1 MDQYFQ
7 NGGAAPIQ
15 RSIMNLENETG
26 ISIMKI
32 EEELDC
38 GPVSNIYKI
47 KIDNNQNA
55 QEISEK
61 LSLLAAEKI
70 LDNVDDILED
80 KAKFIQQDHSK
91 ATYAKKIDKNEGQIN
106 WNEEAKII
114 RKNKWFISRTQ
125 ELFLVSMGKDIKY

>member
-1 MDQYFQ
+1 M
-7 NGGAAPIQ
+7 G
-15 RSIMNLENETG
+15 LENETG

-61 LSLLAAEKI
+61 LSILAAEKI
-70 LDNVDDILED
+70 LDNVDEILDD

-106 WNEEAKII
+106 WNDEAKII
-114 RKNKWFISRTQ
+114 IRKINDYFSTGA
-125 ELFLVSMGKDIKY
+125 FLVSTRKV